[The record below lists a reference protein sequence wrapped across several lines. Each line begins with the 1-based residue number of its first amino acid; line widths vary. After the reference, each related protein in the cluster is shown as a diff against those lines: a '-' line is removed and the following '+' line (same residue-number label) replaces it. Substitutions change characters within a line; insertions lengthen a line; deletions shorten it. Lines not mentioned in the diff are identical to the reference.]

1 MIAADQHC
9 SRGLDDEELD
19 SGDDEGRAD
28 RAHDDGDATQYEEL
42 ERLAMDVE
50 FQRQPIPEPTDG
62 EVRYVSIY
70 ANPSRTNFFYQ
81 LFLLKVPHFLAIEPQ
96 EWQTTTFQP
105 PTTEHHSKKRP
116 SETFSAYDTA
126 MTTVRWR
133 HSPTNAAELQSNARI
148 NRWEDGSLTLQMA
161 SDPKIHYEFD
171 CNLISQPQPNPKIPT
186 PTAALAGSFRKD
198 QFTYLVAPVESA
210 ESLRVTHKITAGL
223 LLKNPQFEHDQAIQM
238 LKLETMQLAST
249 AKVVG
254 VSGDMIATE
263 EDPELGRKR
272 AEIAE
277 RSAIRDRKKRE
288 NAQERERLRTDRTM
302 GRSGLSSTRYGGLNV
317 GMLED
322 DEMENSGGRAAP
334 SKARAKPRRRRNSEY
349 SEDEDFG
356 RKRFTKEDSYDQE
369 DDFLAPSDEE
379 EIVDD
384 DDDPD
389 DGIIDEPRQR
399 SPKRDR
405 PRPSADDGA
414 GEVDADAEGEE
425 EADEE
430 GFQAARGKR
439 RRVVDE
445 DDDE

>member
-1 MIAADQHC
+1 
-9 SRGLDDEELD
+9 
-19 SGDDEGRAD
+19 
-28 RAHDDGDATQYEEL
+28 
-42 ERLAMDVE
+42 MDVE

-62 EVRYVSIY
+62 E
-70 ANPSRTNFFYQ
+70 

-322 DEMENSGGRAAP
+322 DEMETSGGRAAP